1 VCQRQRLKE
10 TDFNMFRQ
18 RIFTFLGIGLAALI
32 LGSAALAGTIT
43 ASATVS
49 GAGSIAL
56 SNGATA
62 SLTSTLDGTDQAVSY
77 TVPLTLTDA
86 RGSGAGWNLTLTST
100 TFDDGA
106 GHTLSTSAS
115 TIASVAMACIGGNS
129 CTSATNSIT
138 YPLTIPAAVSAPAAV
153 KVFNSAANTG
163 MGRLTITPTVN
174 VAIPG
179 NSYAGTY
186 TSTLTVAAVSGP

>member
-1 VCQRQRLKE
+1 
-10 TDFNMFRQ
+10 MRQ

-32 LGSAALAGTIT
+32 LVSAAIAGTIT
-43 ASATVS
+43 ATATVT
-49 GAGSIAL
+49 GAGSLAL

-62 SLTSTLDGTDQAVSY
+62 SISDTLDGTDQTVSY

-100 TFDDGA
+100 TFTDA
-106 GHTLSTSAS
+106 SSHTLSTSAS
-115 TIASVAMACIGGNS
+115 TIASVAMVCIAGGT
-129 CTSATNSIT
+129 CTNATNAIT
-138 YPLTIPAAVSAPAAV
+138 YPVTVPAAATAPAAV
-153 KVFNSAANTG
+153 KVFNSAATTG
-163 MGRLTITPTVN
+163 LGRFTITPTVN

>member
-1 VCQRQRLKE
+1 
-10 TDFNMFRQ
+10 MFRQ

-106 GHTLSTSAS
+106 GHTLATSAS

-138 YPLTIPAAVSAPAAV
+138 YPLTIPAAASAPAAV

>member
-1 VCQRQRLKE
+1 
-10 TDFNMFRQ
+10 MFKQ
-18 RIFTFLGIGLAALI
+18 RIITFIGIGLAALI
-32 LGSAALAGTIT
+32 LVSAALAGTIT
-43 ASATVS
+43 ATATVT

-62 SLTSTLDGTDQAVSY
+62 SISDTLDGTDQTVAY
-77 TVPLTLTDA
+77 TVPLNLTDA

-100 TFDDGA
+100 TFTDA
-106 GHTLSTSAS
+106 SSHTLSTTAS
-115 TIASVAMACIGGNS
+115 TVASVAMACVAGNS
-129 CTSATNSIT
+129 CTSATNAIT
-138 YPLTIPAAVSAPAAV
+138 YPVTVPAATTAPAAV
-153 KVFNSAANTG
+153 KIFNAAANTG
-163 MGRLTITPTVN
+163 MGKLTVTPTIN

>member
-1 VCQRQRLKE
+1 MLKQR
-10 TDFNMFRQ
+10 MFTL
-18 RIFTFLGIGLAALI
+18 IGIGLAALI
-32 LGSAALAGTIT
+32 LVSAAVAGTIT
-43 ASATVS
+43 ATATVT

-62 SLTSTLDGTDQAVSY
+62 SISDTLDGTDQTVSY
-77 TVPLTLTDA
+77 TVPLNITDA

-100 TFDDGA
+100 TFTDA
-106 GHTLSTSAS
+106 SSHTLATSAS
-115 TIASVAMACIGGNS
+115 TVASVAMACVGGNS
-129 CTSATNSIT
+129 CTSATNAIT
-138 YPLTIPAAVSAPAAV
+138 YPVTVPAAVSAPAAV
-153 KVFNSAANTG
+153 KVFNAAANTG
-163 MGRLTITPTVN
+163 MGKLTVTPTIN